1 VPAGRLVCVATTP
14 QLMILTTELKCSI
27 KSPWSSWED
36 HRRRR
41 PLWEWSGD
49 LQQTDVIWR
58 VPYVQHSSPKALRG
72 DLTSTV
78 SWARRHRHS
87 KVLVMIEAAFL
98 RCAETGCC
106 HSTFARCRCCLILF
120 CSSPLGFHY
129 SQHACIESSVKFDAQ
144 LFSSS
149 VKKLFSAVS
158 RKW

>member
-14 QLMILTTELKCSI
+14 QLMMLATELKCSMN
-27 KSPWSSWED
+27 SPWSSWED

-49 LQQTDVIWR
+49 RQQTDVIWQ

-87 KVLVMIEAAFL
+87 KVLVMIEDEQRSLGALKPVAA
-98 RCAETGCC
+98 
-106 HSTFARCRCCLILF
+106 ILYLPDADAVWF
-120 CSSPLGFHY
+120 CFVPH
-129 SQHACIESSVKFDAQ
+129 H
-144 LFSSS
+144 
-149 VKKLFSAVS
+149 
-158 RKW
+158 